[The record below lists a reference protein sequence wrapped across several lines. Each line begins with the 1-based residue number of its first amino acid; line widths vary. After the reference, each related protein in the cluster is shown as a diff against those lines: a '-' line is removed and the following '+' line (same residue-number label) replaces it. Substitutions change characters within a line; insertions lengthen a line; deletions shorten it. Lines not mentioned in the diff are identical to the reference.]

1 MAGQNKNNDVDKK
14 STKKKDEE
22 DYPMT
27 AGQQFV
33 KAIGPFGCILF
44 LSLFVLF
51 MVYCFTGGFGQ

>member
-1 MAGQNKNNDVDKK
+1 MAGKK
-14 STKKKDEE
+14 SKNSTENKTAKRENEE
-22 DYPMT
+22 YPMT

-44 LSLFVLF
+44 LLIFVLF

>member
-1 MAGQNKNNDVDKK
+1 MSGKKAKNSGEKK
-14 STKKKDEE
+14 TAERENE

-44 LSLFVLF
+44 LLIFVLF

>member
-1 MAGQNKNNDVDKK
+1 MAGKKTKNSTEKK
-14 STKKKDEE
+14 ATDRENE

-44 LSLFVLF
+44 LLIFVLF